1 MDDLFARPGVA
12 WCMVGERIVFLD
24 TLADRYFC
32 LPEAENRAA
41 VRHLDRRKLKR
52 WHQPPELPRPNGWER
67 PAQSWSDTQNNGF
80 DLAQVARAIWVQRR
94 IERRIAAKPLFTV
107 LKETR
112 LRLDRCLQD
121 HETLDDRAQ
130 RWARAFAQA
139 RLLRTAADRC
149 LPRSIAL
156 AFCLAATGTRAKLVF
171 GVQLPPF
178 AAHSW
183 VQLGDM
189 VVNDSAE
196 EARRFEPI
204 LVI

>member
-1 MDDLFARPGVA
+1 MA
-12 WCMVGERIVFLD
+12 GERIVFLD

-32 LPEAENRAA
+32 LPGPENRAA
-41 VRHLDRRKLKR
+41 FRHLDRQKQKR
-52 WHQPPELPRPNGWER
+52 WHQPPELPRPTGWQR
-67 PAQSWSDTQNNGF
+67 PAQSWSDTQNSGF
-80 DLAQVARAIWVQRR
+80 DLALVARAIWVQRR
-94 IERRIAAKPLFTV
+94 IERRIAAKPLSAV
-107 LKETR
+107 LEETR
-112 LRLDRCLQD
+112 LRLDRCSQD
-121 HETLDDRAQ
+121 HATLDGRAQ
-130 RWARAFAQA
+130 RWVRAFAQA

-156 AFCLAATGTRAKLVF
+156 AICLAATGTRATLVI

-183 VQLGDM
+183 VQFGDM